1 MRLVS
6 GDWPAWATEQ
16 VEVVPP
22 IAMWRQ
28 AAGDLIEDLQ
38 VRLLPWLDEGLIEHI
53 GSTSVPGLPA
63 KPVVDIMAP
72 VQSLVSSREAD
83 RVLAEAGWQLVPA
96 SLDRRPWRR
105 FYVLPEGARR
115 LAHLHLVER
124 TSPRWCEAIT
134 FRDALRRQPAL
145 AAAYATVKRAA
156 AKAHPDDRE
165 GYTAEKAHFIEKVLS
180 GIE

>member
-1 MRLVS
+1 
-6 GDWPAWATEQ
+6 
-16 VEVVPP
+16 
-22 IAMWRQ
+22 MWRQ
-28 AAGDLIEDLQ
+28 AAQDLIEDLQ
-38 VRLLPWLDEGLIEHI
+38 VSLLAWLDECPVEHI

-72 VQSLVSSREAD
+72 VGSLSSSHEAD
-83 RVLAEAGWQLVPA
+83 PVLAEAGWQLVPP

-105 FYVLPEGARR
+105 FYVLPEGGRR

-124 TSPRWCEAIT
+124 TSPQWWEAIA
-134 FRDALRRQPAL
+134 FRDALRGQPGL
-145 AAAYATVKRAA
+145 AAAYARLKRAA

-165 GYTAEKAHFIEKVLS
+165 GYTAEKARFIQKVLS